1 MVRNERDRDDDLKK
15 ADDAPD
21 LVVVN
26 GCYARMDVPQKVWWG
41 CSDRFLENPAAPPP
55 ECVPVLS
62 DLDCLLLSCSQL

>member
-55 ECVPVLS
+55 
-62 DLDCLLLSCSQL
+62 